1 MMVLRDDGEFNSPLK
16 LPFVMTL
23 LNKFSSSFCLM
34 ALYLMPE
41 CLSASDWPQFR
52 GPDRND
58 VSKETGLL
66 REWPDGGPEQV
77 WLSREVGLG
86 YSGPAIVDGKIFTLG
101 AKGNKEFI
109 ICLDEKSGK
118 VLWETSIGP
127 MLENAWGNGPRGTP
141 TVDGDYVYALS
152 GQGNLVCA
160 SISDG
165 KAKWNK
171 TMKSL
176 GGEIQKWGYTESV
189 LVDGD
194 LVLCTPGGNKGT
206 MAALNKMTG
215 KLVWQSSEWEDV
227 AQYASIVP
235 AEIQGVKQY
244 VQLTQQKFSGVAAKD
259 GELLWQADFRGGRT
273 AVIPTPIVHDNHV
286 YIAAGYGAGCK
297 MVHISQGQEVEEV
310 YDNKVMK
317 NHHGGVI
324 RVGDYLYGYSDAVG
338 WVCQEW
344 ATGEKVWAEKG
355 ELGKGA
361 IGYAD
366 GKLYCLEEDSGTVVL
381 IDASPDG
388 WKERGRLTLSP
399 QSEQRSERGK
409 VWTHPVISNG
419 KLYLR
424 DQELFYCFDVS
435 N

>member
-1 MMVLRDDGEFNSPLK
+1 
-16 LPFVMTL
+16 
-23 LNKFSSSFCLM
+23 M
-34 ALYLMPE
+34 ALYLAPE
-41 CLSASDWPQFR
+41 CLFASDWPQFR

-58 VSKETGLL
+58 VSTETGLL
-66 REWPDGGPEQV
+66 QNWPEGGPAQV
-77 WLSREVGLG
+77 WLSRDVGLG

-160 SISDG
+160 SVSDG

-215 KLVWQSSEWEDV
+215 KLVWQSREWEDV

-297 MVHISQGQEVEEV
+297 MVHITQGQEVEEV

-344 ATGEKVWAEKG
+344 SSGEKVWAEKE

-361 IGYAD
+361 IAYAD
-366 GKLYCLEEDSGTVVL
+366 GKLYCLEEDSGTLVL

-409 VWTHPVISNG
+409 VWTHPVIANG

-435 N
+435 K